1 MAKKYLVTLEGG
13 ERRQLQELVRV
24 GRAAAYKRR
33 HAEVLLRA
41 DAGPQGPAWTDE
53 QIAEAFDVAV
63 RSIEYLR
70 QRFVEQGL
78 EAALGRQK
86 RLRPPVERKLDGRGE
101 ARLIAL
107 SCSAPPE
114 GRRRWTLRLLADR
127 LVELE
132 VVDSIS
138 YETVRRMLKKR
149 VEAVAAPDVVHSAGR
164 GRRVRLGGGER
175 LGGLPAAV

>member
-1 MAKKYLVTLEGG
+1 MAKKYVVTLEAG
-13 ERRQLQELVRV
+13 ERRQLKELVRV

-33 HAEVLLRA
+33 HAEVLLKA
-41 DAGPQGPAWTDE
+41 DAGPQGPAWADE
-53 QIAEAFDVAV
+53 QIAEAFDVSV
-63 RSIEYLR
+63 RGIEYLR

-86 RLRPPVERKLDGRGE
+86 RSRPPVERKLDGRKE

-127 LVELE
+127 LVELA
-132 VVDSIS
+132 VVSSIS
-138 YETVRRMLKKR
+138 YEAVRQVLKKT
-149 VEAVAAPDVVHSAGR
+149 S
-164 GRRVRLGGGER
+164 
-175 LGGLPAAV
+175 